1 MNCICILR
9 TYFFLAM
16 EDRQQEMI
24 NDLKKSRQKINSSNE
39 NLSNRIQDESVV
51 EDVTDRH
58 AVYAVF
64 VSYTEVYNEKIYD
77 LLEKDARSIA
87 KTK

>member
-1 MNCICILR
+1 
-9 TYFFLAM
+9 M

-51 EDVTDRH
+51 EDVTDRQ

-77 LLEKDARSIA
+77 LLEKDARNIA

>member
-1 MNCICILR
+1 
-9 TYFFLAM
+9 M

-51 EDVTDRH
+51 EDVNRH
-58 AVYAVF
+58 NVYAVF